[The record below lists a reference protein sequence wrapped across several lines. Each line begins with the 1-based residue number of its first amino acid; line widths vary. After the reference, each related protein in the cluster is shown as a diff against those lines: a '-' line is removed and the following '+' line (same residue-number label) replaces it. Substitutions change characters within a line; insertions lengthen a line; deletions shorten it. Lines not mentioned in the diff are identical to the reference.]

1 MNAKIKAL
9 KQFKFIALSEGISYL
24 VLLGI
29 AMPLKYMFQIPEP
42 VKYLGWLHGVL
53 FVLYALLLLKVFLVA
68 KWTFLK
74 TLIAFL
80 VSFVPFGTFW
90 LDYKL
95 AKEIAENK

>member
-95 AKEIAENK
+95 AKEIAENE

>member
-1 MNAKIKAL
+1 
-9 KQFKFIALSEGISYL
+9 
-24 VLLGI
+24 
-29 AMPLKYMFQIPEP
+29 
-42 VKYLGWLHGVL
+42 LGWLHGVL